1 MADPAGNAPRRPL
14 ARKSM
19 PEALADDL
27 RERVLAGELG
37 EGRQLRQEE
46 IAAEYGVSRMPVR
59 EALRQ
64 LEAEGLVRFHAYK
77 GAVVT
82 ALSAEDVREVFDL
95 RLLIEGDLLRRS
107 LPRLTEADLEA
118 ARRHARA
125 FDQALADGGAAL
137 RSLGELNRELHAALY
152 APAGR
157 ARSMAILRTLHYQ
170 AGRYVLAHVLFGG
183 GQLRASAEHARLIE
197 LCAAR
202 DVEAAVAWLERHIRN
217 ACADL
222 LAVVED
228 RSTHRARAAAATT
241 PA

>member
-95 RLLIEGDLLRRS
+95 RLLIEGDLLRRA
-107 LPRLTEADLEA
+107 LPRLAEADLDA

-125 FDQALADGGAAL
+125 FDEALAEGGAAL
-137 RSLGELNRELHAALY
+137 RSLGELNRALHAALY

-170 AGRYVLAHVLFGG
+170 AGRYVQAHVLFGG
-183 GQLRASAEHARLIE
+183 GQLSASAEHARLIE

-222 LAVVED
+222 LAVVEH
-228 RSTHRARAAAATT
+228 RPPHRARAAAATT